1 MILFPSL
8 LWTLVYYLCREHIN
22 ILAEP
27 QARAISM
34 CPRPNNRQQSTVNWG
49 IKSLS
54 HNLAYSNC
62 LLYATINVVTSRI
75 IHHTFLPIP
84 KHNKLYHYSSVYIVR
99 LQRAVLGSHHCTECC
114 CRGVQRLSVAVTT
127 VTARSGARPLP
138 GSRHDQDVCPDQV
151 RYRHSCR

>member
-1 MILFPSL
+1 MINNVVLFPSL
-8 LWTLVYYLCREHIN
+8 RWTVGYYLCRGHIN
-22 ILAEP
+22 ILAEAKP
-27 QARAISM
+27 RSISM

-62 LLYATINVVTSRI
+62 LLYAAINVVTSRI

-99 LQRAVLGSHHCTECC
+99 LQRAVLGSHHCRVLLPRCAEAQ
-114 CRGVQRLSVAVTT
+114 CRRDHGHGKVWCSA
-127 VTARSGARPLP
+127 TAGL
-138 GSRHDQDVCPDQV
+138 QT
-151 RYRHSCR
+151 